1 MTKEEMAE
9 IAELAAEK
17 AVEKALQRMY
27 VEIGKGVLKKAAFV
41 IGVGVVALAIWLNAH
56 GFK

>member
-9 IAELAAEK
+9 LADLAAEK